1 MPKLTDS
8 ERFDIIRADGKL
20 VKTEFR
26 LFGDTKMVVWTYEH
40 CGYLY
45 ELTPKRD
52 IKPIGRVKNAG
63 L

>member
-26 LFGDTKMVVWTYEH
+26 LFKDTKMVVWTYEH

-45 ELTPKRD
+45 ELTPTRSITVLGK
-52 IKPIGRVKNAG
+52 IKNK
-63 L
+63 